1 MCSMIN
7 QSKIGKKK
15 KNIQNSVAPAAASS
29 EKDEDSDSDS
39 EL

>member
-1 MCSMIN
+1 MIN
-7 QSKIGKKK
+7 QSKIEK